1 MIQKNP
7 YAAYN
12 NSKIQTATPAE
23 LTLLLYD
30 GAIKF
35 ANIAAV
41 AIEKGDIEKAHNNIR
56 KIENI
61 IREFQ
66 ATLDHKYAVAKDF
79 DAEIVRGQHEKGQ
92 GYLRGSAWSSPYH
105 AGYMERSY
113 GKDRKRKQYQDE
125 GTGSVMPAGDSMPDT
140 YIAIMLQSLK
150 KKEQVL
156 DEIIRLDDQQKD
168 TLTDPECP
176 FDVFDETVEAK
187 SACIDQLNQ
196 LDSGFEKLYAQ
207 VAEELDQNRE
217 DYAKEIRDMQ
227 QCIRRVTDKSVKIQA
242 QEARN
247 KQLMKEKFSTVQKQ
261 ATDVRKNS
269 RAITGYY
276 NSMKE
281 W

>member
-1 MIQKNP
+1 MGDKDFRQGRLLLQEILQDGDCAFQVKQP
-7 YAAYN
+7 DKFSFRYVQQLI
-12 NSKIQTATPAE
+12 SIKIQTATPAE
-23 LTLLLYD
+23 LTLLLYE

-35 ANIAAV
+35 TNIAIV

-56 KIENI
+56 KAENI

-66 ATLDHKYAVAKDF
+66 ITLDHKYAVAKDF
-79 DAEIVRGQHEKGQ
+79 DAV
-92 GYLRGSAWSSPYH
+92 
-105 AGYMERSY
+105 
-113 GKDRKRKQYQDE
+113 YQDK

-156 DEIIRLDDQQKD
+156 DEIIRLDDRQKD

-247 KQLMKEKFSTVQKQ
+247 KELMREKFATIHRQ
-261 ATDVRKNS
+261 AKAVRKNS

>member
-1 MIQKNP
+1 
-7 YAAYN
+7 
-12 NSKIQTATPAE
+12 
-23 LTLLLYD
+23 
-30 GAIKF
+30 
-35 ANIAAV
+35 
-41 AIEKGDIEKAHNNIR
+41 
-56 KIENI
+56 
-61 IREFQ
+61 
-66 ATLDHKYAVAKDF
+66 
-79 DAEIVRGQHEKGQ
+79 
-92 GYLRGSAWSSPYH
+92 
-105 AGYMERSY
+105 
-113 GKDRKRKQYQDE
+113 
-125 GTGSVMPAGDSMPDT
+125 MPAGDSMPDT

-156 DEIIRLDDQQKD
+156 DEIIRLDDRQKD
-168 TLTDPECP
+168 TLMDPECP

-227 QCIRRVTDKSVKIQA
+227 QCIRRVTDKSVKIQP

>member
-1 MIQKNP
+1 
-7 YAAYN
+7 
-12 NSKIQTATPAE
+12 
-23 LTLLLYD
+23 
-30 GAIKF
+30 
-35 ANIAAV
+35 
-41 AIEKGDIEKAHNNIR
+41 
-56 KIENI
+56 
-61 IREFQ
+61 
-66 ATLDHKYAVAKDF
+66 
-79 DAEIVRGQHEKGQ
+79 
-92 GYLRGSAWSSPYH
+92 
-105 AGYMERSY
+105 
-113 GKDRKRKQYQDE
+113 
-125 GTGSVMPAGDSMPDT
+125 MPAGDSMPDT

-156 DEIIRLDDQQKD
+156 DEIIRLDDRQKD
-168 TLTDPECP
+168 TLMDPECP

-227 QCIRRVTDKSVKIQA
+227 QCIRRVTDNSVKIQA
-242 QEARN
+242 QDARN

>member
-1 MIQKNP
+1 
-7 YAAYN
+7 
-12 NSKIQTATPAE
+12 
-23 LTLLLYD
+23 
-30 GAIKF
+30 
-35 ANIAAV
+35 
-41 AIEKGDIEKAHNNIR
+41 
-56 KIENI
+56 
-61 IREFQ
+61 
-66 ATLDHKYAVAKDF
+66 
-79 DAEIVRGQHEKGQ
+79 
-92 GYLRGSAWSSPYH
+92 
-105 AGYMERSY
+105 
-113 GKDRKRKQYQDE
+113 
-125 GTGSVMPAGDSMPDT
+125 MPAGDSMPDT

-156 DEIIRLDDQQKD
+156 DEIIRLDDRQKD
-168 TLTDPECP
+168 TLMDPECP

-227 QCIRRVTDKSVKIQA
+227 QCFRRVTDKSVKIQA

>member
-1 MIQKNP
+1 
-7 YAAYN
+7 
-12 NSKIQTATPAE
+12 
-23 LTLLLYD
+23 
-30 GAIKF
+30 
-35 ANIAAV
+35 
-41 AIEKGDIEKAHNNIR
+41 
-56 KIENI
+56 
-61 IREFQ
+61 
-66 ATLDHKYAVAKDF
+66 
-79 DAEIVRGQHEKGQ
+79 
-92 GYLRGSAWSSPYH
+92 
-105 AGYMERSY
+105 
-113 GKDRKRKQYQDE
+113 
-125 GTGSVMPAGDSMPDT
+125 MPAGDSMPDT

-150 KKEQVL
+150 KNEQVL
-156 DEIIRLDDQQKD
+156 DEIIRLDDRQKD
-168 TLTDPECP
+168 TLMDPECP

>member
-1 MIQKNP
+1 
-7 YAAYN
+7 
-12 NSKIQTATPAE
+12 
-23 LTLLLYD
+23 
-30 GAIKF
+30 
-35 ANIAAV
+35 
-41 AIEKGDIEKAHNNIR
+41 
-56 KIENI
+56 
-61 IREFQ
+61 
-66 ATLDHKYAVAKDF
+66 
-79 DAEIVRGQHEKGQ
+79 
-92 GYLRGSAWSSPYH
+92 
-105 AGYMERSY
+105 
-113 GKDRKRKQYQDE
+113 
-125 GTGSVMPAGDSMPDT
+125 MPAGDSMPDT

-156 DEIIRLDDQQKD
+156 DEIIRLDDRQKD
-168 TLTDPECP
+168 TLMDPECP
-176 FDVFDETVEAK
+176 FDVFDETVEEK

>member
-1 MIQKNP
+1 
-7 YAAYN
+7 
-12 NSKIQTATPAE
+12 
-23 LTLLLYD
+23 
-30 GAIKF
+30 
-35 ANIAAV
+35 
-41 AIEKGDIEKAHNNIR
+41 
-56 KIENI
+56 
-61 IREFQ
+61 
-66 ATLDHKYAVAKDF
+66 
-79 DAEIVRGQHEKGQ
+79 
-92 GYLRGSAWSSPYH
+92 
-105 AGYMERSY
+105 
-113 GKDRKRKQYQDE
+113 
-125 GTGSVMPAGDSMPDT
+125 MPAGDSMPDT

-156 DEIIRLDDQQKD
+156 DEIIRLDDRQKD
-168 TLTDPECP
+168 TLMDPECP

-281 W
+281 

>member
-1 MIQKNP
+1 M
-7 YAAYN
+7 
-12 NSKIQTATPAE
+12 S
-23 LTLLLYD
+23 
-30 GAIKF
+30 
-35 ANIAAV
+35 
-41 AIEKGDIEKAHNNIR
+41 
-56 KIENI
+56 
-61 IREFQ
+61 
-66 ATLDHKYAVAKDF
+66 
-79 DAEIVRGQHEKGQ
+79 
-92 GYLRGSAWSSPYH
+92 
-105 AGYMERSY
+105 
-113 GKDRKRKQYQDE
+113 
-125 GTGSVMPAGDSMPDT
+125 DT

-156 DEIIRLDDQQKD
+156 DEIIRLDDRQKD
-168 TLTDPECP
+168 TLMDPECP

>member
-1 MIQKNP
+1 
-7 YAAYN
+7 
-12 NSKIQTATPAE
+12 
-23 LTLLLYD
+23 
-30 GAIKF
+30 
-35 ANIAAV
+35 
-41 AIEKGDIEKAHNNIR
+41 
-56 KIENI
+56 
-61 IREFQ
+61 
-66 ATLDHKYAVAKDF
+66 
-79 DAEIVRGQHEKGQ
+79 
-92 GYLRGSAWSSPYH
+92 
-105 AGYMERSY
+105 
-113 GKDRKRKQYQDE
+113 
-125 GTGSVMPAGDSMPDT
+125 MPAGDSMPDT

-150 KKEQVL
+150 KKKQVL
-156 DEIIRLDDQQKD
+156 DEIIRLDDRQKD
-168 TLTDPECP
+168 TLMDPECP